1 MEKAGSSLWSGFG
14 PASTFSAPDR
24 AEVCDTEMMPQPSLP
39 ATGRGP
45 AFGPEPLA
53 PTLFLD
59 RSALVFGDRTA
70 VIDGERSF
78 TYRELQGRCMRL
90 AGALTTAGV
99 RPGDRVST
107 LVPNTHV
114 ALESHFGVSWAGAV
128 LNALN
133 TRLAPGE
140 LTWIVNHAGSR
151 VLICD
156 VSLADV
162 GEAIAAGADHPVQ
175 LIRCGG
181 SADDYEQRLV
191 SAEPLR
197 RDVDDEWGMLS
208 LNYTSGTTGH
218 PKGVMYSHRGAYL
231 QALAMVA
238 QGGLDAASVFLWTLP
253 MFHCNGW
260 CYPWAVTAAGG
271 VHVALRQ
278 VNPEAIWAAIGRQG
292 ITHLNAAPTVLT
304 MLASHP
310 GATPAASPVHVAVGG
325 APPSPSLLARLAD
338 LNLHVTHLYGLTE
351 SYGPAVICDW
361 RPEWAALGPA
371 EQARRKAR
379 QGVANIACV
388 PLRVV
393 DADGAD
399 VPADGA
405 TPGEVV
411 LRGNVVMLGYYRD
424 PTATAAATLQRPDGA
439 WFRTGDVGVVHPDG
453 YMEVRDRA
461 KDVIVSGGENITSIE
476 VEQVLARHPGVLEAA
491 VVGAPDETWGE
502 VPVAFVVPRPGALPT
517 EEEIIEFVRGAIAR
531 FKAPKRVI
539 FGDLPK
545 TSTGKIQKFVLRD
558 RLRG

>member
-1 MEKAGSSLWSGFG
+1 MAESSSS
-14 PASTFSAPDR
+14 P
-24 AEVCDTEMMPQPSLP
+24 
-39 ATGRGP
+39 TGHGP

-53 PTLFLD
+53 PTVFLD

-70 VIDGERSF
+70 LIDGERSF
-78 TYRELQGRCMRL
+78 TYRELRERCRRL
-90 AGALTTAGV
+90 AGALAEAGV

-114 ALESHFGVSWAGAV
+114 ALESHFGVAWAGAV

-140 LTWIVNHAGSR
+140 LTWIVNHAGSE
-151 VLICD
+151 VLVCD
-156 VSLADV
+156 RSLAAV
-162 GEAIAAGADHPVQ
+162 GEAIAAAADRPVQ
-175 LIRCGG
+175 LILCGEPG
-181 SADDYEQRLV
+181 DDYEQRLAA
-191 SAEPLR
+191 AEPLHLGI
-197 RDVDDEWGMLS
+197 DDEWAMLS

-238 QGGLDAASVFLWTLP
+238 QGGLDTASVFLWTLP

-278 VNPEAIWAAIGRQG
+278 VDAGAVWSAIGRQG

-304 MLASHP
+304 MLAAHP
-310 GATPAASPVHVAVGG
+310 TATPAVSPVHVAVGG

-361 RPEWAALGPA
+361 RPEWSALGPA

-379 QGVANIACV
+379 QGVANVACS

-393 DADGAD
+393 GADGAD
-399 VPADGA
+399 VPADGS

-424 PTATAAATLQRPDGA
+424 PEATAAATLQRPDGA

-461 KDVIVSGGENITSIE
+461 KDVIISGGENITSIE
-476 VEQVLARHPGVLEAA
+476 VEQTLVRHPGVLEAA
-491 VVGAPDETWGE
+491 VVGAPDEIWGE
-502 VPVAFVVPRPGALPT
+502 VPVAFVVPRPGASVT
-517 EEEIIEFVRGAIAR
+517 EEELIDFVRGAIAK

-545 TSTGKIQKFVLRD
+545 TSTGKIQKFVLRE
-558 RLRG
+558 RLRR

>member
-1 MEKAGSSLWSGFG
+1 MPEPSSPPTG
-14 PASTFSAPDR
+14 P
-24 AEVCDTEMMPQPSLP
+24 
-39 ATGRGP
+39 GP

-70 VIDGERSF
+70 LIDGDRTF
-78 TYRELQGRCMRL
+78 TYRELRERCMRL
-90 AGALTTAGV
+90 AGALAGAGV

-114 ALESHFGVSWAGAV
+114 ALETHFGVAWAGAV

-133 TRLAPGE
+133 TRLAPAE
-140 LTWIVNHAGSR
+140 LTWITGHAGSR
-151 VLICD
+151 VLLCD
-156 VSLADV
+156 HSLADV
-162 GEAIAAGADHPVQ
+162 GEAIVAGADHPVQ
-175 LIRCGG
+175 LILCGEPE
-181 SADDYEQRLV
+181 DDYEQRLAA
-191 SAEPLR
+191 AEPLH

-238 QGGLDAASVFLWTLP
+238 QGGLDAAGVFLWTLP

-271 VHVALRQ
+271 VHVALRR
-278 VNPEAIWAAIGRQG
+278 VDAEAIWSAIHRRG

-304 MLASHP
+304 MLAAHP
-310 GATPAASPVHVAVGG
+310 GATPAVSPVHVAVGG

-338 LNLHVTHLYGLTE
+338 LNLQVTHLYGLTE

-361 RPEWAALGPA
+361 RPEWGALGPA

-379 QGVANIACV
+379 QGVANIACS

-393 DADGAD
+393 DAEGRD
-399 VPADGA
+399 VPADGT

-411 LRGNVVMLGYYRD
+411 LRGNIVMLGYYRD
-424 PTATAAATLQRPDGA
+424 PEATAAATLQRPDGT

-461 KDVIVSGGENITSIE
+461 KDVIISGGENITSIE
-476 VEQVLARHPGVLEAA
+476 VEQALARHPGVLEAA

-502 VPVAFVVPRPGALPT
+502 VPVAFVALRPGSSATP
-517 EEEIIEFVRGAIAR
+517 EELIEFVRGSIAR
-531 FKAPKRVI
+531 FKAPSRVI
-539 FGDLPK
+539 FGELPK
-545 TSTGKIQKFVLRD
+545 TSTGKIQKFVLREQ
-558 RLRG
+558 LRS

>member
-1 MEKAGSSLWSGFG
+1 MPE
-14 PASTFSAPDR
+14 AP
-24 AEVCDTEMMPQPSLP
+24 PSP
-39 ATGRGP
+39 TGHGA
-45 AFGPEPLA
+45 AFGPEPLT

-70 VIDGERSF
+70 LIDGERTF
-78 TYRELQGRCMRL
+78 TYRELRQRCMRL
-90 AGALTTAGV
+90 AGALRQAGV
-99 RPGDRVST
+99 SAGDRVST
-107 LVPNTHV
+107 LVPNSHV
-114 ALESHFGVSWAGAV
+114 ALESHFGVAWAGAV

-133 TRLAPGE
+133 TRLSPGE

-156 VSLADV
+156 HSLAEV
-162 GEAIAAGADHPVQ
+162 GAAIVAGADHPVL
-175 LIRCGG
+175 LISCGG
-181 SADDYEQRLV
+181 PDDDYEQRL
-191 SAEPLR
+191 AAAAPR
-197 RDVDDEWGMLS
+197 RHDVTDELGMLS

-238 QGGLDAASVFLWTLP
+238 QGGLDGASVFLWTLP

-278 VNPEAIWAAIGRQG
+278 VDAGGVWSVIGRRG

-304 MLASHP
+304 MLATHP

-361 RPEWAALGPA
+361 RPEWNALGPA

-379 QGVANIACV
+379 QGVANIACS

-405 TPGEVV
+405 SAGEVV

-424 PTATAAATLQRPDGA
+424 PTATAAATLQRPDGD

-476 VEQVLARHPGVLEAA
+476 VEQVLVRHPGVLEAA

-502 VPVAFVVPRPGALPT
+502 VPVAFVAPRPGASPSEAEL
-517 EEEIIEFVRGAIAR
+517 IEFTRESIAR

-545 TSTGKIQKFVLRD
+545 TSTGKIQKFVLRE
-558 RLRG
+558 RLRD

>member
-1 MEKAGSSLWSGFG
+1 MQTGSESPRRDVAVPG
-14 PASTFSAPDR
+14 P
-24 AEVCDTEMMPQPSLP
+24 V
-39 ATGRGP
+39 
-45 AFGPEPLA
+45 FGPEPLS
-53 PTLFLD
+53 PTSFLD
-59 RSALVFGDRTA
+59 RSALVFGDRPA
-70 VIDGERSF
+70 VIDGERTF
-78 TYRELQGRCMRL
+78 TYAELHDRCGRL
-90 AGALTTAGV
+90 AGALRAAGV
-99 RPGDRVST
+99 NPGDRVST

-114 ALESHFGVSWAGAV
+114 ALEAHFGVAWAGGV

-133 TRLAPGE
+133 TRLSAGE
-140 LTWIVNHAGSR
+140 LAWIVGHAGSR
-151 VLICD
+151 ILICD
-156 VSLADV
+156 HSLLEV
-162 GEAIAAGADHPVQ
+162 GEAIIAAADHPVE
-175 LIRCGG
+175 LIRCGAPG
-181 SADDYEQRLV
+181 DDYEQRLAA
-191 SAEPLR
+191 SAPLR
-197 RDVDDEWGMLS
+197 HQVGDEWGMLS

-238 QGGLDAASVFLWTLP
+238 QGGLDPGAVFLWTLP

-278 VNPEAIWAAIGRQG
+278 VHPEAVWAAIHHRG
-292 ITHLNAAPTVLT
+292 ITHFNAAPTVLT
-304 MLASHP
+304 MLAAHP
-310 GATPAASPVHVAVGG
+310 GAVAAPEPVHVATGG

-361 RPEWAALGPA
+361 RPEWDALPAA

-379 QGVANIACV
+379 QGVANIACS

-393 DADGAD
+393 DAAGRD

-411 LRGNVVMLGYYRD
+411 LRGNIVMIGYYRD
-424 PTATAAATLQRPDGA
+424 PEATASATLERPDGT
-439 WFRTGDVGVVHPDG
+439 WFRTGDVGVVHPGG

-461 KDVIVSGGENITSIE
+461 KDVIISGGENITSIE
-476 VEQVLARHPGVLEAA
+476 VEQVLARHPDVLESA

-502 VPVAFVVPRPGALPT
+502 VPVAFVSLRPEASVT
-517 EEEIIEFVRGAIAR
+517 EAELIDFVRAAIAR
-531 FKAPKRVI
+531 FKAPKRIV
-539 FGDLPK
+539 FGDLPR

-558 RLRG
+558 RLRGQERAG

>member
-1 MEKAGSSLWSGFG
+1 MAESSSSPTGHG
-14 PASTFSAPDR
+14 PAY
-24 AEVCDTEMMPQPSLP
+24 
-39 ATGRGP
+39 
-45 AFGPEPLA
+45 GPEPLT

-70 VIDGERSF
+70 LIDGERTF
-78 TYRELQGRCMRL
+78 TYRELHQRCMRL
-90 AGALTTAGV
+90 AGALRRAGV
-99 RPGDRVST
+99 RAGDRVST
-107 LVPNTHV
+107 LVPNSHV
-114 ALESHFGVSWAGAV
+114 ALESHFGVAWAGAV

-133 TRLAPGE
+133 TRLSPGE

-156 VSLADV
+156 HSLADV
-162 GEAIAAGADHPVQ
+162 GEAIVAGADHPVL
-175 LIRCGG
+175 LISCGG
-181 SADDYEQRLV
+181 PDDDYEQRLAA
-191 SAEPLR
+191 AEPLR
-197 RDVDDEWGMLS
+197 HDVEDELGMLS

-238 QGGLDAASVFLWTLP
+238 QGGLDTASVFLWTLP

-271 VHVALRQ
+271 VHVALRDLDAAG
-278 VNPEAIWAAIGRQG
+278 VWSAIGRRG

-361 RPEWAALGPA
+361 RPEWNALGPA

-379 QGVANIACV
+379 QGVANIACS

-461 KDVIVSGGENITSIE
+461 KDVIISGGENITSIE
-476 VEQVLARHPGVLEAA
+476 VEQVLVRHPGVLEAA

-502 VPVAFVVPRPGALPT
+502 VPVAFVAPRPEASPSEAELIG
-517 EEEIIEFVRGAIAR
+517 FVQEAIAR

-545 TSTGKIQKFVLRD
+545 TSTGKIQKFVLRERLVDPATGD
-558 RLRG
+558 RPAVG

>member
-1 MEKAGSSLWSGFG
+1 VAG
-14 PASTFSAPDR
+14 
-24 AEVCDTEMMPQPSLP
+24 VCDTDAVPEHSSQPT
-39 ATGRGP
+39 AQGP
-45 AFGPEPLA
+45 VFGPEPLA
-53 PTLFLD
+53 PTRFLD

-70 VIDGERSF
+70 LIDGGRSF
-78 TYRELQGRCMRL
+78 TYRELRRRCMRL
-90 AGALTTAGV
+90 AGALAEAGV

-114 ALESHFGVSWAGAV
+114 ALESHFGVAWAGAV

-140 LTWIVNHAGSR
+140 LTWIVNHAGPR
-151 VLICD
+151 VLLCD
-156 VSLADV
+156 HSLIDV
-162 GEAIAAGADHPVQ
+162 GEAIVAGTDHPVQ
-175 LIRCGG
+175 LIACGRPD
-181 SADDYEQRLV
+181 DDYEQWLAA
-191 SAEPLR
+191 AEPLR
-197 RDVDDEWGMLS
+197 LDVDDEWGMLS

-271 VHVALRQ
+271 VHVALRR
-278 VNPEAIWAAIGRQG
+278 VDAAGVWQEIHRRG

-304 MLASHP
+304 MLAAHAS
-310 GATPAASPVHVAVGG
+310 AAPAPSPVHVAVGG

-338 LNLHVTHLYGLTE
+338 LNLEVTHLYGLTE

-361 RPEWAALGPA
+361 RPEWGALGPA

-379 QGVANIACV
+379 QGVANIACS

-393 DADGAD
+393 DADGVD

-424 PTATAAATLQRPDGA
+424 PEATAAATVQRPDGA

-461 KDVIVSGGENITSIE
+461 KDVIISGGENIASIE
-476 VEQVLARHPGVLEAA
+476 VEQTLVRHPGVLEAA

-502 VPVAFVVPRPGALPT
+502 VPVAFVVPRPGASPSEAEL
-517 EEEIIEFVRGAIAR
+517 IEFVQESIAR

-545 TSTGKIQKFVLRD
+545 TSTGKIQKFVLRE
-558 RLRG
+558 RLRE

>member
-1 MEKAGSSLWSGFG
+1 MVSESSSSPTGHGS
-14 PASTFSAPDR
+14 
-24 AEVCDTEMMPQPSLP
+24 
-39 ATGRGP
+39 

-70 VIDGERSF
+70 LVDGESTF
-78 TYRELQGRCMRL
+78 TYRELHQRCMRL
-90 AGALTTAGV
+90 AGALRQAGV
-99 RPGDRVST
+99 SAGDRVST
-107 LVPNTHV
+107 LVPNSHV

-133 TRLAPGE
+133 TRLSPGE

-151 VLICD
+151 VLVCD
-156 VSLADV
+156 QSLAEV
-162 GEAIAAGADHPVQ
+162 GEAITAGADHPVL
-175 LIRCGG
+175 LISCGG
-181 SADDYEQRLV
+181 PDDDYEQRL
-191 SAEPLR
+191 AAAAPLR
-197 RDVDDEWGMLS
+197 IDVTDELGMLS

-238 QGGLDAASVFLWTLP
+238 QGGLDTASVFLWTLP

-271 VHVALRQ
+271 VHVALRE
-278 VNPEAIWAAIGRQG
+278 VDAGGVWSAIGRLG

-361 RPEWAALGPA
+361 RPEWNALGPA

-379 QGVANIACV
+379 QGVANIACS

-393 DADGAD
+393 DVDGAD

-405 TPGEVV
+405 SAGEVV

-424 PTATAAATLQRPDGA
+424 PDATAAATVQRPDGA

-461 KDVIVSGGENITSIE
+461 KDVIISGGENITSIE
-476 VEQVLARHPGVLEAA
+476 VEQVLARHPDVLESA

-502 VPVAFVVPRPGALPT
+502 VPVAFVSLRPGASLT
-517 EEEIIEFVRGAIAR
+517 EGELTDFVRAAVAR
-531 FKAPKRVI
+531 FKAPKRVV

-545 TSTGKIQKFVLRD
+545 TSTGKIQKFVLRE
-558 RLRG
+558 RLHRS

>member
-1 MEKAGSSLWSGFG
+1 MVHDLWSL
-14 PASTFSAPDR
+14 ARHQIADR
-24 AEVCDTEMMPQPSLP
+24 AAAEAVVCDTEAMPERSQ
-39 ATGRGP
+39 TTNRP
-45 AFGPEPLA
+45 AFGPEPLT

-59 RSALVFGDRTA
+59 RSAHVFGDRPA
-70 VIDGERSF
+70 LIDGDRAF
-78 TYRELQGRCMRL
+78 TYSQLHQRCQRL
-90 AGALTTAGV
+90 AGALAAAGV
-99 RPGDRVST
+99 KPGDRVST

-114 ALESHFGVSWAGAV
+114 ALEAHFGVAWAGAV

-140 LTWIVNHAGSR
+140 LSWIVNHAGSR

-156 VSLADV
+156 HSLASV
-162 GEAIAAGADHPVQ
+162 GEAIVANADHPLQ
-175 LIRCGG
+175 LITCGEPE
-181 SADDYEQRLV
+181 DEYEQRLAT
-191 SAEPLR
+191 AEPR
-197 RDVDDEWGMLS
+197 QVDVSDEWGMLS

-218 PKGVMYSHRGAYL
+218 PKGVMYSYRGAYL
-231 QALAMVA
+231 QSLAMVA

-271 VHVALRQ
+271 VHVGLRHVQ
-278 VNPEAIWAAIGRQG
+278 PEAVWSAIHQKG

-304 MLASHP
+304 MLAADP
-310 GATPAASPVHVAVGG
+310 EVTPAASPVHVAVGG
-325 APPSPSLLARLAD
+325 APPSPSLLARLAK

-361 RPEWAALGPA
+361 RPEWSALEPA

-379 QGVANIACV
+379 QGVANVACS

-393 DADGAD
+393 DAEGRD

-424 PTATAAATLQRPDGA
+424 AQATAAATLQRPDGA

-461 KDVIVSGGENITSIE
+461 KDVIVSGGENIASIE
-476 VEQVLARHPGVLEAA
+476 VEQVLARHPGVLEVA
-491 VVGAPDETWGE
+491 VVGALDEVWGE
-502 VPVAFVVPRPGALPT
+502 VPVAFVALRSGASPT
-517 EEEIIEFVRGAIAR
+517 EQELIEFVKGAIAR

-545 TSTGKIQKFVLRD
+545 TSTGKIQKFVLRE
-558 RLRG
+558 RLRTPGNE

>member
-1 MEKAGSSLWSGFG
+1 MSE
-14 PASTFSAPDR
+14 PSTPLADH
-24 AEVCDTEMMPQPSLP
+24 
-39 ATGRGP
+39 GP

-70 VIDGERSF
+70 MIDGDRSF
-78 TYRELQGRCMRL
+78 TYRELQQRCMRL
-90 AGALTTAGV
+90 AGALCEAGV
-99 RPGDRVST
+99 SAGDRVST

-114 ALESHFGVSWAGAV
+114 ALESHFGVAWAGGV

-151 VLICD
+151 VLVCD
-156 VSLADV
+156 RSLADV
-162 GEAIAAGADHPVQ
+162 GEAIVAAADHPVQ
-175 LIRCGG
+175 LIPCGEPG
-181 SADDYEQRLV
+181 DEYEQRLAA
-191 SAEPLR
+191 AEPR
-197 RDVDDEWGMLS
+197 RCDIDDEWGMLS

-278 VNPEAIWAAIGRQG
+278 VSPEAIWSAIHRRG

-304 MLASHP
+304 MLAAHP

-325 APPSPSLLARLAD
+325 APPSPSLLARLAG
-338 LNLHVTHLYGLTE
+338 LNLHITHLYGLTE

-361 RPEWAALGPA
+361 RPEWNALGPV

-379 QGVANIACV
+379 QGVANVACS

-393 DADGAD
+393 DAGGRD

-424 PTATAAATLQRPDGA
+424 PEATAAATVQRPDGA
-439 WFRTGDVGVVHPDG
+439 WFRTGDMGVVHPDG

-476 VEQVLARHPGVLEAA
+476 VEQVLARHPDVLESA

-502 VPVAFVVPRPGALPT
+502 VPVAFVEPRSGAAVT
-517 EEEIIEFVRGAIAR
+517 EAELIDFVRGAIAR

-539 FGDLPK
+539 FGDLPR
-545 TSTGKIQKFVLRD
+545 TSTGKIQKYVLRD

>member
-1 MEKAGSSLWSGFG
+1 MVSESSSSPTGHGS
-14 PASTFSAPDR
+14 
-24 AEVCDTEMMPQPSLP
+24 
-39 ATGRGP
+39 

-70 VIDGERSF
+70 LVDGESTF
-78 TYRELQGRCMRL
+78 TYRELHQRCMRL
-90 AGALTTAGV
+90 AGALRQAGV
-99 RPGDRVST
+99 SAGDRVST
-107 LVPNTHV
+107 LVPNSHV

-133 TRLAPGE
+133 TRLSPGE

-151 VLICD
+151 VLVCD
-156 VSLADV
+156 QSLAEV
-162 GEAIAAGADHPVQ
+162 GEAITAGADHPVL
-175 LIRCGG
+175 LISCGG
-181 SADDYEQRLV
+181 PDDDYEQRL
-191 SAEPLR
+191 AAAAPLR
-197 RDVDDEWGMLS
+197 IDVTDELGMLS

-238 QGGLDAASVFLWTLP
+238 QGGLDTASVFLWTLP

-271 VHVALRQ
+271 VHVALRE
-278 VNPEAIWAAIGRQG
+278 VDAGGVWSAIGRLG

-361 RPEWAALGPA
+361 RPEWNALGPA

-379 QGVANIACV
+379 QGVANIACS

-405 TPGEVV
+405 SAGEVV

-424 PTATAAATLQRPDGA
+424 PDATAAATVQRPDGA

-461 KDVIVSGGENITSIE
+461 KDVIISGGENITSIE
-476 VEQVLARHPGVLEAA
+476 VEQVLARHPDVLESA

-502 VPVAFVVPRPGALPT
+502 VPVAFVSLRPGASLT
-517 EEEIIEFVRGAIAR
+517 EGELTDFVRAAVAR
-531 FKAPKRVI
+531 FKAPKRVV

-545 TSTGKIQKFVLRD
+545 TSTGKIQKFVLRE
-558 RLRG
+558 RLRRS

>member
-1 MEKAGSSLWSGFG
+1 
-14 PASTFSAPDR
+14 
-24 AEVCDTEMMPQPSLP
+24 MPESPSPL
-39 ATGRGP
+39 TGGGP
-45 AFGPEPLA
+45 AFGPEPLT

-70 VIDGERSF
+70 LIDGERTF
-78 TYRELQGRCMRL
+78 TYRELHQRCTRL
-90 AGALTTAGV
+90 AGALRQAGV
-99 RPGDRVST
+99 SPGDRVST
-107 LVPNTHV
+107 LVPNSHV
-114 ALESHFGVSWAGAV
+114 ALESHFGVAWAGAV

-133 TRLAPGE
+133 TRLSPGE

-156 VSLADV
+156 RSLADV
-162 GEAIAAGADHPVQ
+162 GAAIVAGTDHPML
-175 LIRCGG
+175 LISCGG
-181 SADDYEQRLV
+181 PDDDYEQRL
-191 SAEPLR
+191 AAAPPLR
-197 RDVDDEWGMLS
+197 HGVEDELGMLS

-238 QGGLDAASVFLWTLP
+238 QGGLDGASVFLWTLP

-271 VHVALRQ
+271 MHVALRE
-278 VNPEAIWAAIGRQG
+278 VDAAGVWSAIGRRG

-361 RPEWAALGPA
+361 RPEWNALGPA

-379 QGVANIACV
+379 QGVANIACS

-424 PTATAAATLQRPDGA
+424 PEATAAATVQRPDGA

-461 KDVIVSGGENITSIE
+461 KDVIISGGENIASIE
-476 VEQVLARHPGVLEAA
+476 VEQVLVRHPGVLEAA

-502 VPVAFVVPRPGALPT
+502 VPVAFVVPRPEASPSEAEL
-517 EEEIIEFVRGAIAR
+517 IEFTQEAIAR

-545 TSTGKIQKFVLRD
+545 TSTGKIQKFVLRE
-558 RLRG
+558 RLVDPAAGDPAAAG